1 MNIRNLVPALAI
13 VTLTSTAGFAADAA
27 PAVTFSGWVDTVLQF
42 SDDDTKDVS
51 PTAVTNPSAKDESTG
66 SLRFTGAASLK
77 ATWKVTDAVSA
88 KTNLWFD
95 PGSNAVNMREA
106 YFSWNINDTLNWSMG
121 KYINHLGWISA
132 EPTGDNFMFVNANTI
147 GYRNIYGNDVLGTAI
162 GFAPKNSPISGAVH
176 VTNGYFT
183 KSDAKSTNYESAPST
198 TRENSDLGFGLD
210 LTFKLPNEL
219 GSINAELAYDIHSG
233 DTRYLGG
240 VNPSAVTTG
249 LGGDVL
255 LVGINATIKPVKIV
269 TLGAELQY
277 LTVGDSENVAGATQN
292 DGINRLQF
300 LLLGNVAIEAAPV
313 PMSVSGLVQCVSID
327 RDTSA
332 TKTEESLYVGVA
344 LLTNPLTNTKFGLN
358 FEVGYFDQTGVDGD
372 YGAAGENNGLTVA
385 VEGLISF

>member
-13 VTLTSTAGFAADAA
+13 VTLTSTAGFAADTA
-27 PAVTFSGWVDTVLQF
+27 PAVTFSGWVDAVLQF
-42 SDDDTKDVS
+42 SDDDTKDIS
-51 PTAVTNPSAKDESTG
+51 STAPTNPTAKDESTG
-66 SLRFTGAASLK
+66 SLRFSGAASLK
-77 ATWKVTDAVSA
+77 AAWKVTDAVSA
-88 KTNLWFD
+88 KANLWFD

-106 YFSWNINDTLNWSMG
+106 YFTWNINDTLSWSMG
-121 KYINHLGWISA
+121 KYIDHLGWISA
-132 EPTGDNFMFVNANTI
+132 EPTGDNFLFINADTI
-147 GYRNIYGNDVLGTAI
+147 GYRDIYGNDVLGTAL

-183 KSDAKSTNYESAPST
+183 KSDATSTNYESAPSGS
-198 TRENSDLGFGLD
+198 RENTDLGFGLD

-219 GSINAELAYDIHSG
+219 GSINGELAYDMKSG
-233 DTRYLGG
+233 DTTYLGG
-240 VNPSAVTTG
+240 VDPTNG

-269 TLGAELQY
+269 TLGAEVQY
-277 LTVGDSENVAGATQN
+277 LTVGDSENVVGASQN
-292 DGINRLQF
+292 NGIDRLQF

-332 TKTEESLYVGVA
+332 TKTEESLYIGVA

-358 FEVGYFDQTGVDGD
+358 FEVGYFESTGNKGA
-372 YGAAGENNGLTVA
+372 YGAAGENDGMTVA